1 MRFLSTK
8 LNNKLFVLGLLILLS
23 VIILGLSCYLIYVSN
38 NQEECFCD
46 EFENILV
53 TPDDSTS
60 EDVDAKENKPLYV
73 EVKGAVLNPGVF
85 AVSDENI
92 INDVIAM
99 AGGFTDNAY
108 TANINLSKRVTD
120 ELVIYVYTDSEYQKN
135 NSNDNSSKKEDNS
148 YTIDEYIDSSVS
160 IITSS
165 SSDNVSNSS
174 ESGSLININTASS
187 EQLTTLPGIG
197 DAKANNI
204 IAYRTEVGYFKTIEE
219 LKNVNGIGDATF
231 EQLKSLITV

>member
-1 MRFLSTK
+1 MHFLSTK

-148 YTIDEYIDSSVS
+148 YTIDKYIDSSVS

>member
-1 MRFLSTK
+1 MHFLSTK

>member
-1 MRFLSTK
+1 MHFLSTK

-99 AGGFTDNAY
+99 AGGFTNNAY

-135 NSNDNSSKKEDNS
+135 NSNGNSSKKEDNS
-148 YTIDEYIDSSVS
+148 YTIDKYIDSSVS

>member
-1 MRFLSTK
+1 MHFLSTK

-204 IAYRTEVGYFKTIEE
+204 IVYRTEVGYFKTIEE

>member
-1 MRFLSTK
+1 MHFLSTK

-135 NSNDNSSKKEDNS
+135 NSNDNSNKKEDNS
-148 YTIDEYIDSSVS
+148 YTIDKYIDSSVS

-174 ESGSLININTASS
+174 EFGSLININTASS

>member
-1 MRFLSTK
+1 MHFLSTK

-46 EFENILV
+46 EFENIFV

>member
-1 MRFLSTK
+1 MHFLSTK

-148 YTIDEYIDSSVS
+148 YTIDKYIDSSVS

-174 ESGSLININTASS
+174 EFGSLININTASS